1 MSVLKIKSSAY
12 LSGLGHS
19 SPPSRSGFLCVVA
32 VAPTTSRIHRVF
44 ASLFRDDMLSF
55 RHSIDKISSCVCPTG
70 TTLDSGKVII
80 FLIAVRLQ
88 IAIRESV
95 QKCNCVIFGSGFCIV
110 IQNDRRQ
117 SIFAGAEHP
126 HERICFRISFRLIQ
140 NLNPCFIGHKV
151 FSTQKLPMKMII
163 HRFEVMIGT
172 IDDPVGKCCT
182 GKRNSELLP
191 ILFLPVQRHCIC
203 KLLVHCP
210 ADSRCRSSS
219 CAGIPAGTSILSD

>member
-1 MSVLKIKSSAY
+1 
-12 LSGLGHS
+12 
-19 SPPSRSGFLCVVA
+19 
-32 VAPTTSRIHRVF
+32 
-44 ASLFRDDMLSF
+44 MLSF

-80 FLIAVRLQ
+80 SLIAVRLQ

-95 QKCNCVIFGSGFCIV
+95 RKCNCVIFGSGFCIV

-151 FSTQKLPMKMII
+151 FSTQKLPVKMII

-172 IDDPVGKCCT
+172 IDDLVGKCCT

-191 ILFLPVQRHCIC
+191 ILFLPVLFLLPQFSFFNAPLYFNNFRQSTHDILFLQEYQQFSRSHDHHHMGC
-203 KLLVHCP
+203 KL
-210 ADSRCRSSS
+210 
-219 CAGIPAGTSILSD
+219 